1 MYLLEINFSFDS
13 HNPLVKM
20 VFADG
25 VKLSR
30 STLLSCYIFYCWCAV
45 QANLIMHQYTENL
58 FFYWFV
64 SNLSWCMQ
72 SRL

>member
-45 QANLIMHQYTENL
+45 
-58 FFYWFV
+58 
-64 SNLSWCMQ
+64 
-72 SRL
+72 